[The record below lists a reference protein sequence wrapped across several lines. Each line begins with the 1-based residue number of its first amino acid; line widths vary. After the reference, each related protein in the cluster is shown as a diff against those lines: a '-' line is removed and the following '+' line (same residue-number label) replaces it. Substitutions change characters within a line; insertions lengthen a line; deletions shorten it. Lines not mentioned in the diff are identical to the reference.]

1 MPWGDSP
8 STSAADAVRAIVGDT
23 DAANPKLPDSVY
35 TFILTQETSVWA
47 RAAMAAAMLAGKWAE
62 EMTRRVGDLWR
73 EAKVVHDHYMKLAQW
88 LRLESARRG
97 GGLVFVGGVN
107 AADAE
112 TRRDDTSQVQP
123 NFSVGMLDSVEVTPE
138 EDDDDA

>member
-1 MPWGDSP
+1 MPWGGSP
-8 STSAADAVRAIVGDT
+8 ATDESDAVRTLVGDM
-23 DAANPKLPDSVY
+23 DAADPKLADGVY
-35 TFILTQETSVWA
+35 TFILTKEKSVWA
-47 RAAMAAAMLAGKWAE
+47 RAAMAATMLAGKWAE

-73 EAKVVHDHYMKLAQW
+73 EAKVVHDHYMQLAQW

-97 GGLVFVGGVN
+97 GGLVFVGGANV
-107 AADAE
+107 ADAE

-123 NFSVGMLDSVEVTPE
+123 NFSVGMLDSVVITPD